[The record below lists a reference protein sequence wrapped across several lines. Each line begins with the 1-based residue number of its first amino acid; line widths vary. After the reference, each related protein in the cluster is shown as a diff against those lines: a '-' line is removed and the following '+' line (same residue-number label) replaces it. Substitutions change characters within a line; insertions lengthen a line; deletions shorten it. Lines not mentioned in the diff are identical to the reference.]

1 MVRQC
6 HQESGSISVNTIVSS
21 GTRINYYDSR
31 LILFSEYEATLG
43 NLQSLISLSLNIFR
57 RQSKVQRWVF
67 PSNLLCSTFFQSW
80 LICTKF
86 VENWPIW
93 WFWWFSSDLCGSQV
107 KTAPLAE
114 MSLFT
119 RAKNQPRGEI
129 GNQWIRIHC
138 WCLVWAILQIIFNL
152 TRIILSCHEK
162 AL

>member
-6 HQESGSISVNTIVSS
+6 LQGPGSTIMTQGSS
-21 GTRINYYDSR
+21 CSQSMRR
-31 LILFSEYEATLG
+31 LWAIC
-43 NLQSLISLSLNIFR
+43 NRLSAYHWTFFR

-152 TRIILSCHEK
+152 TTIILSCHE
-162 AL
+162 